1 MRQMDHKERMLDV
14 RNAYTLGRALEGK
27 RSHDRH
33 GRRWKGNK
41 EINVGERG
49 CEDVDFILFRVVS
62 SDDFVS
68 TLMNLPLW
76 SSGMCRRVIW

>member
-1 MRQMDHKERMLDV
+1 MDM

-27 RSHDRH
+27 RSHGRP

-41 EINVGERG
+41 EINGGERV
-49 CEDVDFILFRVVS
+49 CEDVDFILLMVMS
-62 SDDFVS
+62 SDDIVS
-68 TLMNLPLW
+68 TLMTLPLW

>member
-1 MRQMDHKERMLDV
+1 MLDM
-14 RNAYTLGRALEGK
+14 RNACTLGRALEGK
-27 RSHDRH
+27 RSHVRP
-33 GRRWKGNK
+33 GRRWKVNK

-49 CEDVDFILFRVVS
+49 CEDVDFVLFRVMS

-76 SSGMCRRVIW
+76 SSGMCWHVIW

>member
-1 MRQMDHKERMLDV
+1 MIHKECIMHMRS
-14 RNAYTLGRALEGK
+14 AYTLGRALEGK
-27 RSHDRH
+27 RSHDRPWR
-33 GRRWKGNK
+33 GWKGNK

-49 CEDVDFILFRVVS
+49 CENVDFILFRGMS